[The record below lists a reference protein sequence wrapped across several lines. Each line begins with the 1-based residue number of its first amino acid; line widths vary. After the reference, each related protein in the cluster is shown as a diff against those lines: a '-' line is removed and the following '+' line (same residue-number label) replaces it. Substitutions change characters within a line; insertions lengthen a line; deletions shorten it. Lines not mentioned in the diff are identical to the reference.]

1 MRLLRFVNKITP
13 QDNQMLKTPLRCP
26 DQFVSTEFIKDK
38 IPIDCKIN
46 SFALGAGT
54 IELSLIDSGYDI
66 TVCSN
71 LYYVWE
77 FWKCLITD
85 PYKLFHNIEYN
96 HKTLNSNDLAFY
108 RNNWTRKFD
117 SPFQRAALFYL
128 FNRYS
133 EDGDFTSSEL
143 SKHNFSPLNI
153 RSLEN
158 FIESSANINLKLD
171 RSLDFTDSIKL
182 LPSEN
187 ILIIPVGRCK
197 NTILKPRASTSPNKY
212 FFNHKNLR
220 EHIDNREQKI
230 LLIYKYNDYV
240 DKMYNDKVYINKF
253 GKATENRDL
262 AEDMIVVNF

>member
-1 MRLLRFVNKITP
+1 
-13 QDNQMLKTPLRCP
+13 MLKTPLRCP

-54 IELSLIDSGYDI
+54 IELNLIDSGYDI

-182 LPSEN
+182 LPSDN